1 MRICRL
7 DGQKNAKKAFA
18 DIRKGLWLMI
28 YEVELSEQA
37 DSDLRGIFEYI
48 SFELQSPENA
58 SGQLDRLEEQI
69 LSLDT
74 MPERYRKYEK
84 EPWKSRGLRVLPVD
98 NYVVLY
104 IPDSDKKVVT
114 ILRVM
119 YAGRDIDNQLNLHT
133 KQ

>member
-1 MRICRL
+1 
-7 DGQKNAKKAFA
+7 
-18 DIRKGLWLMI
+18 MI
-28 YEVELSEQA
+28 YEVEVSKQA

-104 IPDSDKKVVT
+104 IPDSVKR
-114 ILRVM
+114 L
-119 YAGRDIDNQLNLHT
+119 
-133 KQ
+133 

>member
-1 MRICRL
+1 
-7 DGQKNAKKAFA
+7 
-18 DIRKGLWLMI
+18 MI
-28 YEVELSEQA
+28 YEVEVSEQA

-48 SFELQSPENA
+48 AFELQSPENA

-84 EPWKSRGLRVLPVD
+84 EPWKRRGLRVLPVD
-98 NYVVLY
+98 NYVILY

-119 YAGRDIDNQLNLHT
+119 YAGRDIDSHRKLYCNCSCG
-133 KQ
+133 

>member
-1 MRICRL
+1 M
-7 DGQKNAKKAFA
+7 N
-18 DIRKGLWLMI
+18 

-48 SFELQSPENA
+48 AFELQSPENA

-69 LSLDT
+69 LSLDI
-74 MPERYRKYEK
+74 MPERYRKYEN

-98 NYVVLY
+98 NYVIFY
-104 IPDSDKKVVT
+104 IPDSNKKIVT

-119 YAGRDIDNQLNLHT
+119 YAGRDIDNKLRFYT
-133 KQ
+133 KQSG

>member
-1 MRICRL
+1 
-7 DGQKNAKKAFA
+7 
-18 DIRKGLWLMI
+18 MI

-58 SGQLDRLEEQI
+58 IGQLDRLEEQI

-84 EPWKSRGLRVLPVD
+84 EPWKSRGFRVLPVD

-119 YAGRDIDNQLNLHT
+119 YAGRGIDNQLNLHT

>member
-1 MRICRL
+1 
-7 DGQKNAKKAFA
+7 
-18 DIRKGLWLMI
+18 MI
-28 YEVELSEQA
+28 YEVEVSEQA

-48 SFELQSPENA
+48 AFELQSPENA

-74 MPERYRKYEK
+74 MPERYQKYEK
-84 EPWKSRGLRVLPVD
+84 EPWNSRGLRVLPVD

-104 IPDSDKKVVT
+104 ISDSDKKAVT

-119 YAGRDIDNQLNLHT
+119 YTGRDIDNQLNFHI

>member
-1 MRICRL
+1 
-7 DGQKNAKKAFA
+7 
-18 DIRKGLWLMI
+18 MI
-28 YEVELSEQA
+28 YEVEVSEQA
-37 DSDLRGIFEYI
+37 DNDLRGIFEYI
-48 SFELQSPENA
+48 ALKLQSPENA
-58 SGQLDRLEEQI
+58 SRQLDHLEEQI

-84 EPWKSRGLRVLPVD
+84 EPWKSRGLHVLPVD

-104 IPDSDKKVVT
+104 ISDSNKKVVT

>member
-1 MRICRL
+1 MR
-7 DGQKNAKKAFA
+7 
-18 DIRKGLWLMI
+18 
-28 YEVELSEQA
+28 
-37 DSDLRGIFEYI
+37 
-48 SFELQSPENA
+48 SPENA

-84 EPWKSRGLRVLPVD
+84 EPWISRGLHVLPVD

-104 IPDSDKKVVT
+104 ISDSNKKVVT

>member
-1 MRICRL
+1 
-7 DGQKNAKKAFA
+7 
-18 DIRKGLWLMI
+18 MI

-48 SFELQSPENA
+48 AFELHSPENA

-104 IPDSDKKVVT
+104 IPDSVKR
-114 ILRVM
+114 L
-119 YAGRDIDNQLNLHT
+119 
-133 KQ
+133 

>member
-1 MRICRL
+1 
-7 DGQKNAKKAFA
+7 
-18 DIRKGLWLMI
+18 MI
-28 YEVELSEQA
+28 YEVEVSEQA

-48 SFELQSPENA
+48 AFELQSSENA

-84 EPWKSRGLRVLPVD
+84 EPWKSRGLRILPVD

-104 IPDSDKKVVT
+104 IADSDKKIVT
-114 ILRVM
+114 ILRVL
-119 YAGRDIDNQLNLHT
+119 YAGRDIDNQLTLHT

>member
-1 MRICRL
+1 
-7 DGQKNAKKAFA
+7 
-18 DIRKGLWLMI
+18 MI
-28 YEVELSEQA
+28 YEVEVSEQA
-37 DSDLRGIFEYI
+37 DRDLREIFEYI
-48 SFELQSPENA
+48 AYELQSPQNA

-84 EPWKSRGLRVLPVD
+84 EPWKSCGLRVLPVD

-119 YAGRDIDNQLNLHT
+119 YAGRDIYNQLNLHT

>member
-1 MRICRL
+1 
-7 DGQKNAKKAFA
+7 
-18 DIRKGLWLMI
+18 MI
-28 YEVELSEQA
+28 YEVEVSEQA
-37 DSDLRGIFEYI
+37 DRDLREIFEYI
-48 SFELQSPENA
+48 AFELQSPENA

-69 LSLDT
+69 LSLDM

-84 EPWKSRGLRVLPVD
+84 EPWNSRGLRVSSVD

>member
-1 MRICRL
+1 
-7 DGQKNAKKAFA
+7 
-18 DIRKGLWLMI
+18 MI
-28 YEVELSEQA
+28 YEIEVSEQA
-37 DSDLRGIFEYI
+37 DSDLRVIFEYI
-48 SFELQSPENA
+48 AFELQALENA
-58 SGQLDRLEEQI
+58 SGQLERLEEQI

-74 MPERYRKYEK
+74 IPERYRKYEK
-84 EPWKSRGLRVLPVD
+84 EPWKTRGLRVLPVD
-98 NYVVLY
+98 NYVILY

>member
-1 MRICRL
+1 
-7 DGQKNAKKAFA
+7 
-18 DIRKGLWLMI
+18 MI

-48 SFELQSPENA
+48 SFELQALENA

-74 MPERYRKYEK
+74 IPERYRKYEK
-84 EPWKSRGLRVLPVD
+84 EPWKTRGLRVLPVD
-98 NYVVLY
+98 NYVILY

>member
-1 MRICRL
+1 
-7 DGQKNAKKAFA
+7 
-18 DIRKGLWLMI
+18 MI

-37 DSDLRGIFEYI
+37 DNDLRGIFEYI
-48 SFELQSPENA
+48 AFELQSPENA
-58 SGQLDRLEEQI
+58 SGQLERLEEQI

-104 IPDSDKKVVT
+104 ISDSNKKVVT

>member
-1 MRICRL
+1 
-7 DGQKNAKKAFA
+7 
-18 DIRKGLWLMI
+18 MI
-28 YEVELSEQA
+28 YEVEVSEQA

-48 SFELQSPENA
+48 AFELRSPENA

-74 MPERYRKYEK
+74 MPERYRKYGK
-84 EPWKSRGLRVLPVD
+84 EPWNSRGLRVLPVD

-104 IPDSDKKVVT
+104 ILDSDKKVVT

-119 YAGRDIDNQLNLHT
+119 YTGRDIDNQLNLYT

>member
-1 MRICRL
+1 MTFL
-7 DGQKNAKKAFA
+7 YQKSRCLIEAFSLHL
-18 DIRKGLWLMI
+18 KHLLLFLPTTM
-28 YEVELSEQA
+28 YEGSEKH
-37 DSDLRGIFEYI
+37 
-48 SFELQSPENA
+48 
-58 SGQLDRLEEQI
+58 I

-74 MPERYRKYEK
+74 MPKCYQKYEK

-104 IPDSDKKVVT
+104 IPDSNKKVVT

>member
-1 MRICRL
+1 
-7 DGQKNAKKAFA
+7 
-18 DIRKGLWLMI
+18 MI

-37 DSDLRGIFEYI
+37 DRDLRGIFEYI
-48 SFELQSPENA
+48 AFELQSPENA
-58 SGQLDRLEEQI
+58 IGQLDRLEEQI

-74 MPERYRKYEK
+74 MSERYRKYEK

-119 YAGRDIDNQLNLHT
+119 YAGRGIDNQLNLHT

>member
-1 MRICRL
+1 
-7 DGQKNAKKAFA
+7 
-18 DIRKGLWLMI
+18 MI
-28 YEVELSEQA
+28 YEVEVSKQA

-48 SFELQSPENA
+48 AFELQSPENA
-58 SGQLDRLEEQI
+58 IGQLDRLEEQI

-104 IPDSDKKVVT
+104 IPDSNKKVVT

-119 YAGRDIDNQLNLHT
+119 YVGRDIDNHLNLLT

>member
-1 MRICRL
+1 
-7 DGQKNAKKAFA
+7 
-18 DIRKGLWLMI
+18 MI
-28 YEVELSEQA
+28 YEVEVSEQA
-37 DSDLRGIFEYI
+37 DRDLREIFEYI
-48 SFELQSPENA
+48 AFELQSPENA
-58 SGQLDRLEEQI
+58 SRQLDHLEEQI

-104 IPDSDKKVVT
+104 ISDSNKKVVT

-119 YAGRDIDNQLNLHT
+119 YAGRDANSGSSDHAFR
-133 KQ
+133 

>member
-1 MRICRL
+1 
-7 DGQKNAKKAFA
+7 
-18 DIRKGLWLMI
+18 MI

-84 EPWKSRGLRVLPVD
+84 EPWKSRELHILPVD

-104 IPDSDKKVVT
+104 IPDCDKKLT
-114 ILRVM
+114 I
-119 YAGRDIDNQLNLHT
+119 
-133 KQ
+133 

>member
-1 MRICRL
+1 
-7 DGQKNAKKAFA
+7 
-18 DIRKGLWLMI
+18 MI

-48 SFELQSPENA
+48 AFELQSPENA

-84 EPWKSRGLRVLPVD
+84 KPWKSRGLRVLPVD

>member
-1 MRICRL
+1 
-7 DGQKNAKKAFA
+7 
-18 DIRKGLWLMI
+18 MI

-58 SGQLDRLEEQI
+58 SGQLDHLEEQI

-119 YAGRDIDNQLNLHT
+119 YVGRDIYNQLNLHT

>member
-1 MRICRL
+1 
-7 DGQKNAKKAFA
+7 
-18 DIRKGLWLMI
+18 MI
-28 YEVELSEQA
+28 YEVEVSKQA
-37 DSDLRGIFEYI
+37 VSDLRGIFEYI
-48 SFELQSPENA
+48 AFELQSLENA

-74 MPERYRKYEK
+74 MPERYRKYEN

-104 IPDSDKKVVT
+104 IPDSNKKVVT